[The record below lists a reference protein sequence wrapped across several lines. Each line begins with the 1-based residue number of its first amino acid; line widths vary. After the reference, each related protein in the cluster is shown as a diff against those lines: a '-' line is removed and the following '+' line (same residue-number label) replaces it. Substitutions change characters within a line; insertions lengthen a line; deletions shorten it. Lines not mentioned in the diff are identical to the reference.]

1 MSTKTFFKRIA
12 LVVVTALSFGALAS
26 APSYSDVSSA
36 TTSVTL
42 SASSGSVVAAETST
56 AITITVQFTPT
67 GTSADTVTVIVVPP
81 SSPTPVTNNSTTG
94 STLRITTDSSN
105 ATIAFPAGTAFAGAT
120 DSATVTITPTTA
132 NGVTRAV
139 FTYTVRSAANVGVFG
154 YTVQARK
161 GDSQA
166 ILQSALY
173 TLTVT
178 GADASASPLK
188 SNLYINKVLPSGS
201 TYIMADSA
209 LVVSAGQQPNLSLMT
224 PNIVGYAMGNFRNAA
239 GDSVVATNSSTNVD
253 GTMVVKITSGPGFLS
268 RYETATATQLVRQIS
283 IVRGDSIV
291 IWNDGA
297 AGVGVITTYIGTTP
311 LSDPADTVTFF
322 GKAQTLVATAN
333 AVTANGWNLTAG
345 SDSDVSGTAILTF
358 TAKDSAGIA
367 VPSASQNRNSKL
379 FLHSSDTTV
388 VRGEQSATL
397 GYGEC
402 TAPATAADQTAGKW
416 TCDMYVIDSGT
427 VTLTVSDS
435 MTIASSLYT
444 SNAISVTVAGAAYK
458 GAFSFAKTA
467 VQTGENVLMTI
478 TCEDR
483 AGRACGQPTTAAVG
497 YSTLF
502 NSGGTQTK
510 QFIGGATTGSGVST
524 GTATF
529 STVYQW
535 AAGAV
540 FFGGTETALVTMPLT
555 TGDVVIEL
563 TTGGTDALVVPK
575 VTLVVSNASVDAATA
590 AANAATAAAN
600 AASAAAVAAAK
611 AAQDAAVAEAQAA
624 FDAATEAI
632 DAATAATD
640 AANLAAEA
648 ADAATVAAEEARDA
662 ADAATAA
669 VEELATQVA
678 SLMAALRAQIT
689 TLANTV
695 VKIAKKVKA

>member
-26 APSYSDVSSA
+26 APSFSDVPSA
-36 TTSVTL
+36 TTSVAL
-42 SASSGSVVAAETST
+42 SASSGSVVSGETST
-56 AITITVQFTPT
+56 AVTVTVHFTPT
-67 GTSADTVTVIVVPP
+67 ATTTDSVVVTVVAPGTG
-81 SSPTPVTNNSTTG
+81 SPVADVATTG
-94 STLRITTDSSN
+94 SNLRITTDSSN
-105 ATIAFPAGTAFAGAT
+105 ATIAYTGTVG
-120 DSATVTITPTTA
+120 DSKTVVITPTTA

-139 FTYTVRSAANVGVFG
+139 LTYTVRATTTTGAFG

-161 GDSQA
+161 GTDLSV
-166 ILQSALY
+166 LQSSLF

-178 GADASASPLK
+178 TADNSASPLK
-188 SNLYINKVLPSGS
+188 SNLYINKVLPSGT

-224 PNIVGYAMGNFRNAA
+224 PTIVGYAMGNFRNAA
-239 GDSVVATNSSTNVD
+239 GDSVVATQSSTNVN

-268 RYETATATQLVRQIS
+268 RYETATATELVRQIS

-311 LSDPADTVTFF
+311 LSDPADSITFF

-416 TCDMYVIDSGT
+416 TCDTFVIDSGT

-444 SNAISVTVAGAAYK
+444 SNVISVTVAGNAYK
-458 GAFSFAKTA
+458 GTLAFAKTA

-478 TCEDR
+478 TCVDR
-483 AGRACGQPTTAAVG
+483 AGRACGQPTTSAVG

-502 NSGGTQTK
+502 NSDGTQNK
-510 QFIGGATTGSGVST
+510 QFIGGLTTGITPST
-524 GTATF
+524 GAATF
-529 STVYQW
+529 TTVYQW
-535 AAGAV
+535 AAGSV
-540 FFGGTETALVTMPLT
+540 FMGGTETALVTMPLT
-555 TGDVVIEL
+555 TGDVTIEL
-563 TTGGTDALVVPK
+563 TTGGTDRLVVPK
-575 VTLVVSNASVDAATA
+575 VTLNVTNADLTASVTAAEAATDAAA
-590 AANAATAAAN
+590 
-600 AASAAAVAAAK
+600 
-611 AAQDAAVAEAQAA
+611 
-624 FDAATEAI
+624 EAI
-632 DAATAATD
+632 DAANAATD

-669 VEELATQVA
+669 VEELATAVA
-678 SLMAALRAQIT
+678 SLMAALKAQIK

-695 VKIAKKVKA
+695 AKIAKKVKA